1 MNILFA
7 ITGIAFALFVAFLFS
22 FDRKKIDFKK
32 TLIMIFIQVL
42 IVLFMMNTTIGLTIL
57 TALGSFFEGL
67 INISKAGINFVF
79 GDIQNKNGFTFFLNV
94 LLPLVFI
101 SVLIGIFNYI
111 KVLPFII
118 KYVGIAINKITRM
131 GRLES
136 YFAISTAM
144 FGQPEVYLTIKDIIP
159 RLSRAKL
166 YTIATSGMSAV
177 SMAMLG
183 SYMQMIEPKFV
194 VTAVML
200 NIFSALIIASV
211 INPYK
216 SDDTD
221 VEIDNLTKSTETK
234 TLNGKTGKPK
244 KVAFFQMIGDSAMDG
259 FKIAVVVAVMLLAF
273 ISLMEAINIMFGSV
287 GLNFKQLIGYVFAPI
302 AFLMGIPWSEAVPAG
317 SLMATKL
324 ITNEFVAMLDFKNV
338 LGDVSARTQGIISV
352 YLVSFAN
359 FGTVGIIVGS
369 IKGISDK
376 QGQKICILC
385 NEVATWF
392 NSSFNHFR
400 INHWLSIVNESKYLN

>member
-22 FDRKKIDFKK
+22 FDRKNIDFKK

-67 INISKAGINFVF
+67 INVSKAGINFVF

-159 RLSRAKL
+159 KLSRAKL

-273 ISLMEAINIMFGSV
+273 ISLMEAINILFGSV
-287 GLNFKQLIGYVFAPI
+287 GLNFRQLIGYVFAPI

-369 IKGISDK
+369 TLASIIS
-376 QGQKICILC
+376 G
-385 NEVATWF
+385 
-392 NSSFNHFR
+392 
-400 INHWLSIVNESKYLN
+400 SIIGLVL

>member
-22 FDRKKIDFKK
+22 FDRKNIDFKK

-67 INISKAGINFVF
+67 INVSKAGINFVF

-216 SDDTD
+216 SDDSD

-234 TLNGKTGKPK
+234 SVNGKTGKPK

-376 QGQKICILC
+376 QGEKSCILC

-392 NSSFNHFR
+392 NSSFYHFR
-400 INHWLSIVNESKYLN
+400 INHWPSIII

>member
-22 FDRKKIDFKK
+22 FDRKNIDFKK

-67 INISKAGINFVF
+67 INVSKAGINFVF

-216 SDDTD
+216 SDDSD

-234 TLNGKTGKPK
+234 SVNGKTGKPK

-376 QGQKICILC
+376 QGEKSFILC
-385 NEVATWF
+385 NEAVTWF

-400 INHWLSIVNESKYLN
+400 INHWLSIVN

>member
-1 MNILFA
+1 
-7 ITGIAFALFVAFLFS
+7 
-22 FDRKKIDFKK
+22 
-32 TLIMIFIQVL
+32 
-42 IVLFMMNTTIGLTIL
+42 
-57 TALGSFFEGL
+57 
-67 INISKAGINFVF
+67 
-79 GDIQNKNGFTFFLNV
+79 
-94 LLPLVFI
+94 
-101 SVLIGIFNYI
+101 
-111 KVLPFII
+111 
-118 KYVGIAINKITRM
+118 
-131 GRLES
+131 
-136 YFAISTAM
+136 
-144 FGQPEVYLTIKDIIP
+144 
-159 RLSRAKL
+159 
-166 YTIATSGMSAV
+166 
-177 SMAMLG
+177 MAMLG

-200 NIFSALIIASV
+200 NIFSELIIASV

-221 VEIDNLTKSTETK
+221 VEINNLTKSTETK

-369 IKGISDK
+369 IKGISDE
-376 QGQKICILC
+376 QGEK
-385 NEVATWF
+385 VA
-392 NSSFNHFR
+392 SFAMR
-400 INHWLSIVNESKYLN
+400 LLLGSTLASIISGSIIGLVL

>member
-136 YFAISTAM
+136 YFAISTA
-144 FGQPEVYLTIKDIIP
+144 
-159 RLSRAKL
+159 
-166 YTIATSGMSAV
+166 
-177 SMAMLG
+177 
-183 SYMQMIEPKFV
+183 
-194 VTAVML
+194 ML

-376 QGQKICILC
+376 QGEK
-385 NEVATWF
+385 VA
-392 NSSFNHFR
+392 SFAMR
-400 INHWLSIVNESKYLN
+400 LLLGSTLASIISGSIIGLVL

>member
-259 FKIAVVVAVMLLAF
+259 FKIAVVVAVMLLA
-273 ISLMEAINIMFGSV
+273 
-287 GLNFKQLIGYVFAPI
+287 PI

-376 QGQKICILC
+376 QGEK
-385 NEVATWF
+385 VA
-392 NSSFNHFR
+392 SFAMR
-400 INHWLSIVNESKYLN
+400 LLLGSTLASIISGSIIGLVL

>member
-1 MNILFA
+1 MHYLLRFY
-7 ITGIAFALFVAFLFS
+7 S
-22 FDRKKIDFKK
+22 
-32 TLIMIFIQVL
+32 VL
-42 IVLFMMNTTIGLTIL
+42 IVKHRLQKDVNNDIYSSVDCVIYDEHNDWFNNLNCIRLI
-57 TALGSFFEGL
+57 FEGL
-67 INISKAGINFVF
+67 INVSKAGINFVF

-216 SDDTD
+216 SDDSD

-234 TLNGKTGKPK
+234 SVNGKTGKPK

-376 QGQKICILC
+376 QGEK
-385 NEVATWF
+385 VA
-392 NSSFNHFR
+392 SFAMR
-400 INHWLSIVNESKYLN
+400 LLLGSTLASIISGSIIGLVL

>member
-1 MNILFA
+1 M
-7 ITGIAFALFVAFLFS
+7 
-22 FDRKKIDFKK
+22 
-32 TLIMIFIQVL
+32 
-42 IVLFMMNTTIGLTIL
+42 
-57 TALGSFFEGL
+57 
-67 INISKAGINFVF
+67 
-79 GDIQNKNGFTFFLNV
+79 

-159 RLSRAKL
+159 KLSRAKL

-273 ISLMEAINIMFGSV
+273 ISLMEAINILFGSV
-287 GLNFKQLIGYVFAPI
+287 GLNFRQLIGYVFAPI

-376 QGQKICILC
+376 QGEK
-385 NEVATWF
+385 VA
-392 NSSFNHFR
+392 SFAMR
-400 INHWLSIVNESKYLN
+400 LLLGSTLASIISGSIIGLVL